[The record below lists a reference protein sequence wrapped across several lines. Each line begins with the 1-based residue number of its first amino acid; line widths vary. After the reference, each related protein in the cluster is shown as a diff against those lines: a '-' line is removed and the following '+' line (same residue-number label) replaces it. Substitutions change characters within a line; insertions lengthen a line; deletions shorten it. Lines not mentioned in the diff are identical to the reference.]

1 MKFCPTCRYYMY
13 LKTTA
18 AKREVNEGQDTSEEG
33 GPQYDIVPAT
43 FSRICHNCGYQ
54 ENDTEGG
61 LVMETDLQEKTSE
74 GYKILLNEFTKK
86 DPTLPHITTVKCPNE
101 ACRSNTAGVPR
112 DVIYMKYDSV
122 NLKFLYLCNIEGCNA
137 QWRSKGS

>member
-1 MKFCPTCRYYMY
+1 MY

-18 AKREVNEGQDTSEEG
+18 AKREVNQEQELVEEG
-33 GPQYDIVPAT
+33 EKPMYDVVPAT

-86 DPTLPHITTVKCPNE
+86 DQTLPHITTVKCPNE
-101 ACRSNTAGVPR
+101 ACRSNTSGVPR
-112 DVIYMKYDSV
+112 DVIYIKYDAV
-122 NLKFLYLCNIEGCNA
+122 NLKFLYLCNIEGCDA